1 MRPIHTAK
9 ETYYSKKKNRTE
21 AHHVERELLKQVQV
35 TGKRDLLYGKRD
47 LLYGKRDLLY
57 GKRDLLYGKRD
68 LLFGKRDLY
77 GKRDL
82 LYGERDLLLPTSFT
96 TASSSS

>member
-1 MRPIHTAK
+1 MAK
-9 ETYYSKKKNRTE
+9 ETYYSNETYSYGKRDLLFKKKNRTE

-57 GKRDLLYGKRD
+57 GKRDLL
-68 LLFGKRDLY
+68 
-77 GKRDL
+77 
-82 LYGERDLLLPTSFT
+82 LPTSFT